1 MNELPSFLTT
11 AQVEE
16 LETKGFLMVTD
27 ELLDAM
33 LEWSGDCDDDQ
44 TAQWSGLGHA

>member
-16 LETKGFLMVTD
+16 LETRGYIMVTD
-27 ELLDAM
+27 ELLDA
-33 LEWSGDCDDDQ
+33 LTDWCQCDDEEVS
-44 TAQWSGLGHA
+44 QWSGLGHS

>member
-27 ELLDAM
+27 ELLDAWM
-33 LEWSGDCDDDQ
+33 EWSSCDDEELS
-44 TAQWSGLGHA
+44 QWSGLGHA